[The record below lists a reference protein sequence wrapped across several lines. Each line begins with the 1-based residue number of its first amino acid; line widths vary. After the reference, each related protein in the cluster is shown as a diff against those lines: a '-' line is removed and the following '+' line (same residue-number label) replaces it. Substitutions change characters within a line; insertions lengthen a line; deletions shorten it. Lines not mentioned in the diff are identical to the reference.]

1 MEPGRRMDRVHVSG
15 ARRIPGV
22 RMCVD
27 LLGTVVRQERAVFD
41 IEARVIRLTRPDGS
55 ERIDL
60 TEGEEP
66 AWTPDGSTLVFRAND
81 QLWRIGRDGSG
92 LAPIPGT
99 AGGREPA
106 VSPDGRL
113 LAFARRAENGMHD
126 IWVVS
131 LTLRSDAARS
141 ERRGSGRV
149 RRPGRRAR
157 RPAGHHAHRRG
168 RPRGGGQRDRHA
180 RDTHAAGPA
189 ARARRRR
196 RWRALRRR
204 AEGGPRDH
212 LDWRAEDARG
222 RRRLQRDAVPGARRK
237 HGAHGRRAADPR
249 GPLDTGCSSWTS

>member
-1 MEPGRRMDRVHVSG
+1 MLSDGLRLLIWRPGDTE
-15 ARRIPGV
+15 ATPIPGTDDGV
-22 RMCVD
+22 HPAWSPDGEWIAYTYLERGASRAFECSCVD

-131 LTLRSDAARS
+131 LD
-141 ERRGSGRV
+141 
-149 RRPGRRAR
+149 
-157 RPAGHHAHRRG
+157 
-168 RPRGGGQRDRHA
+168 
-180 RDTHAAGPA
+180 
-189 ARARRRR
+189 
-196 RWRALRRR
+196 
-204 AEGGPRDH
+204 
-212 LDWRAEDARG
+212 
-222 RRRLQRDAVPGARRK
+222 
-237 HGAHGRRAADPR
+237 
-249 GPLDTGCSSWTS
+249 SSL